1 MVKTRKGM
9 RTSEFIKCSKIHQL
23 PLVSELNKR
32 NDLSFVCDFPS
43 VLTMLEV
50 A

>member
-9 RTSEFIKCSKIHQL
+9 GTSEFTICSTILQT

-32 NDLSFVCDFPS
+32 NDLAFVCDFPS
-43 VLTMLEV
+43 VLTMSEV